1 MVSAL
6 GPQSVLLK
14 MSKVKALEAE
24 AFEEF
29 VARHRVMAAAITF
42 VPETVGVLNHH
53 FEVAVLNAM
62 RTSDVIH
69 VLGSPREAMSPES
82 NREAR
87 RNKEPLDS
95 KVVLC

>member
-14 MSKVKALEAE
+14 MSKVKALEAG

-42 VPETVGVLNHH
+42 VPDTVGVLNHH
-53 FEVAVLNAM
+53 FEVVVLNAWGALLH
-62 RTSDVIH
+62 RRL
-69 VLGSPREAMSPES
+69 VLANCS
-82 NREAR
+82 R
-87 RNKEPLDS
+87 RKSCELIPLLRP
-95 KVVLC
+95 VMFWNQ